1 VVGSTAIDGT
11 ASAAFLNRDGGR
23 VLVTCSEKARRIQ
36 VIDGKRAAQI
46 NIPAGS
52 AVTLTWR

>member
-1 VVGSTAIDGT
+1 MDGT
-11 ASAAFLNRDGGR
+11 SSAAFLNRDGGR
-23 VLVTCSEKARRIQ
+23 VLVICSEKARRIQ